1 MSKKPDMTDTI
12 SKIIANINKNRGS
25 KIAIDL
31 TKEDL
36 LQVDSWI
43 EMPEWFTACAG
54 WGKGVP
60 CGHITQIVGKSDTG
74 KTTVVMD
81 MMIKCQEQGGV
92 CFIIDSESKFP
103 TKRFTKMG
111 GDITRVIPL
120 KSDTLEEAWDN
131 FGEVVN
137 QVELLRK
144 SSPDM
149 PIMVV
154 WDSIAASVPNAMAEA
169 DAADHHVAIQAKINN
184 KQVIKFRQ
192 QIRKYNIAAVLINHT
207 YLTMPKFG
215 IPVETPK
222 GGEELYFQSTLILK
236 TQRVGSITRERNG
249 RKEIIG
255 LTTKL
260 RPFKSHV
267 SDIKAD
273 VTIHMIGKGI
283 VEGDE
288 ALKAAKKD
296 LDAILELDE
305 DIKTEGET
313 NE

>member
-1 MSKKPDMTDTI
+1 MAKSLDMDDTI
-12 SKIIANINKNRGS
+12 ASLILNINKNRGQ
-25 KIAIDL
+25 KVAIDL
-31 TKEDL
+31 TKEEL
-36 LQVDSWI
+36 LQVNSWI
-43 EMPEWFTACAG
+43 KMPEYFTACAG
-54 WGKGVP
+54 WGEGVP

-74 KTTVVMD
+74 KTTVVIDAMV
-81 MMIKCQEQGGV
+81 KCQEQGGIV
-92 CFIIDSESKFP
+92 FMIDSEHKFP

-111 GDITRVIPL
+111 GDIKRVIPL
-120 KSDTLEEAWDN
+120 LSNTLEEAWDN
-131 FGEVVN
+131 FGEVIN
-137 QVELLRK
+137 QVEALRK
-144 SSPDM
+144 KGFKG
-149 PIMVV
+149 PILLV
-154 WDSIAASVPNAMAEA
+154 WDSIAASVPDAIAESEA
-169 DAADHHVAIQAKINN
+169 GDHHVAIQAKINN

-192 QIRKYNIAAVLINHT
+192 QLRKYEIAAILINHT

-283 VEGDE
+283 HEGEE
-288 ALKAAKKD
+288 ALKQAKLE
-296 LDAILELDE
+296 LDAILEVDE
-305 DIKTEGET
+305 DIKESAE
-313 NE
+313 